1 MGIFFKL
8 AWRNM
13 FRNKRRTLLASLAI
27 GLGLAALIF
36 TDAMVIGMEDN
47 MIESATSTF
56 LGDGQIHREGYQETQ
71 KVEQTI
77 NNLDTVVAELKD
89 SPKVKAFTERMM
101 AFGMVTSP
109 SNVQSV
115 SMVGID
121 PKNEEQL
128 SKVDEAIVKGS
139 YFTGSNSRNILIGT
153 ELADILDVGINDR
166 IVVTLAEAHTGELK
180 QEMFRVSGIFKF
192 GVKEMDRG
200 MGFIRLSKE
209 QLMLGLP
216 GQAHEIAIQFIA
228 GEKIGQEKNAP
239 FWKKFSKFGNVA
251 EGWAELQPQLSSML
265 QYTQFS
271 TYMMGAI
278 LFGVVIFGIINTLF
292 MSLHERMFEFG
303 VLRAVGTRPFEM
315 GKLIVYEA
323 ACLSIISI
331 VVGMILGYIIT
342 YIVSFSGINYN
353 GIEFAGVT
361 FRNVIYPVL
370 RVRQFIEYPFWV
382 FVFTTITGLYP
393 AWYAARMQPAD
404 AMRKSF

>member
-36 TDAMVIGMEDN
+36 TDALVVGMEDN
-47 MIESATSTF
+47 MIQSATSTF
-56 LGDGQIHREGYQETQ
+56 LGDGQIHRAGYQETQ

-77 NNLDTVVAELKD
+77 NNLDTVVHELND
-89 SPKVKAFTERMM
+89 SPKVKAFSERMM

-121 PKNEEQL
+121 PKSEEQL
-128 SKVDEAIVKGS
+128 SMVDEAIVKGS
-139 YFTGSNSRNILIGT
+139 YFTGSNPRDILIGT
-153 ELADILDVGINDR
+153 ELADILDVGMGDR
-166 IVVTLAEAHTGELK
+166 IVVTLAEAHTGELV

-192 GVKEMDRG
+192 GVNEMDRG
-200 MGFIRLSKE
+200 MGFIRLSKA
-209 QLMLGLP
+209 QSMLGLS
-216 GQAHEIAIQFIA
+216 GQAHEIAIQFQP
-228 GEKIGQEKNAP
+228 GEKLGQEKNAP
-239 FWKKFSKFGNVA
+239 FWKEFSKYGNVA
-251 EGWAELQPQLSSML
+251 EGWAELQPQLASML

-315 GKLIVYEA
+315 GKLIIYEA
-323 ACLSIISI
+323 ACLSMISI
-331 VVGMILGYIIT
+331 GVGMILGYIIT
-342 YIVSFSGINYN
+342 YIVTFTGINYN

-370 RVRQFIEYPFWV
+370 RLRQFIEYPFWV

-393 AWYAARMQPAD
+393 AWYAARMQPAN

>member
-27 GLGLAALIF
+27 GVGLAALIF
-36 TDAMVIGMEDN
+36 TDALVVGMEDN
-47 MIESATSTF
+47 MIQSATSTF

-77 NNLDTVVAELKD
+77 NNLDTVVQELND

-121 PKNEEQL
+121 PKSEGQL
-128 SKVDEAIVKGS
+128 SKVDEAIVEGS
-139 YFTGSNSRNILIGT
+139 YFTGSNSRDILIGT
-153 ELADILDVGINDR
+153 ELADILDAGIGDR
-166 IVVTLAEAHTGELK
+166 IVVTLAEAHTGELV

-192 GVKEMDRG
+192 GIKEMDRG
-200 MGFIRLSKE
+200 MGFIRLSKA
-209 QLMLGLP
+209 QSMLGLP
-216 GQAHEIAIQFIA
+216 GQAHEIAIQFMA
-228 GEKIGQEKNAP
+228 GEPIGREKGAP
-239 FWKKFSKFGNVA
+239 FWKKFSKDGNVA
-251 EGWAELQPQLSSML
+251 EGWAELQPQLASML

-278 LFGVVIFGIINTLF
+278 LFGVVILGIINTLF

-315 GKLIVYEA
+315 GKLIIYEA

-331 VVGMILGYIIT
+331 GVGIILGYIIT
-342 YIVSFSGINYN
+342 YITTLTGINYT
-353 GIEFAGVT
+353 GIQFAGVT
-361 FRNVIYPVL
+361 FQSMLYPVL
-370 RVRQFIEYPFWV
+370 RLRQFIEYPFWV
-382 FVFTTITGLYP
+382 FVFTTITGFYP
-393 AWYAARMQPAD
+393 AWYAARMQPAN